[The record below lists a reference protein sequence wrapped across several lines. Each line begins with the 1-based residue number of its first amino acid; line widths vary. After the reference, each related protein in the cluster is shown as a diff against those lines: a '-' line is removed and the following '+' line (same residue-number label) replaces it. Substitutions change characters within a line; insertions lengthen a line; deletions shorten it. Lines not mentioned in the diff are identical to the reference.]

1 MKRPTNARRHG
12 VMRGLTLS
20 LALALVPAGL
30 AAQSAPG
37 PVEVIRSRNEA
48 VRAILEATPKD
59 VDAATKE
66 KLKDLINGLMD
77 FRELSS
83 RALGK
88 HWDQRND
95 EEKREF
101 VDVFQQL
108 IRNSSVK
115 KLEVYRAD
123 SVRYAEP
130 VLRGDLATVTTTA
143 FKDRKRVEIV
153 YQMHRVDGAWR
164 AYDMVIDG
172 ASTVRNYRDSFYKEI
187 AKTSYAEMYAKLV
200 QRLQEES

>member
-1 MKRPTNARRHG
+1 
-12 VMRGLTLS
+12 MRCLIPCLLTV
-20 LALALVPAGL
+20 ALVIPSADL
-30 AAQSAPG
+30 AAQG
-37 PVEVIRSRNEA
+37 DQTPVEVIRSRNEA
-48 VRAILEATPKD
+48 VRAILEASPGD
-59 VDAATKE
+59 VDSATKE

-77 FRELSS
+77 FRELST

-88 HWDQRND
+88 YWDQRTD
-95 EEKREF
+95 EEKARF

-130 VLRGDLATVTTTA
+130 RRRGDLASVTTTA
-143 FKDRKRVEIV
+143 FKDRKQVEIV
-153 YQMHRVDGAWR
+153 YQMHRVDGEWK

-172 ASTVRNYRDSFYKEI
+172 ASTVRNYRDAFYKEI
-187 AKTSYAEMYAKLV
+187 AKSSYAEMYAKLV
-200 QRLQEES
+200 QRLEEES